1 VSGRI
6 DLTFVAIGYNE
17 AGSIAE
23 CIASLRQ
30 AAPEG
35 VSIEIL
41 YVDGG
46 SQDASIEVATSAGA
60 DRILGGDKRRRAAEN
75 RNLGLQAARGEFV
88 QFVDGDMTL
97 DPEWA
102 RVAVEFLR
110 THPEVGALCG
120 NIDETRTGLIARV
133 LELDWRRC
141 EGKVTHVGGAAM
153 FRRDVIEKVGGFPE
167 DMPYGEEPW
176 LCWRIRN
183 ELGLGVHQLDRR
195 MVNHDLAFRGFRDY
209 WRRGVR
215 CGETYVEVASR
226 CWHTADKFW
235 LRETLRNIIWSG
247 VILVALLLLI
257 FAPTPIRLAVLLLI
271 LAVIARKGYQF
282 WRRGRPFGIAMLYGF
297 HAYFIKLPIAWGEVK
312 RLARL

>member
-1 VSGRI
+1 VI
-6 DLTFVAIGYNE
+6 DLSFVAIGYNE
-17 AGSIAE
+17 AGTLDA
-23 CIASLRQ
+23 CIASLRK

-35 VSIEIL
+35 VSVEII
-41 YVDGG
+41 YVDAG
-46 SQDASIEVATSAGA
+46 SQDNSIEVARQAGA

-75 RNLGLQAARGEFV
+75 RNLGLHEARGEMV

-102 RVAVEFLR
+102 RVAYDFLKNN
-110 THPEVGALCG
+110 PEVGALCG
-120 NIDETRTGLIARV
+120 NIDETRSGLISRV

-141 EGKVTHVGGAAM
+141 EGTVTHVGGAAM
-153 FRRDVIEKVGGFPE
+153 FRREVIEKVGGFPE

-183 ELGLGVHQLDRR
+183 ELGLRVHQLDRR
-195 MVNHDLAFRGFRDY
+195 MVHHDLAFRGFRDY

-226 CWHTADKFW
+226 CWHTKDKFW
-235 LRETLRNIIWSG
+235 LRETLRNLIWSA
-247 VILVALLLLI
+247 VILAAVLLVI
-257 FAPTPIRLAVLLLI
+257 FAPTPVRIGIVLLVA
-271 LAVIARKGYQF
+271 AVAGRKALQF
-282 WRRGRPFGIAMLYGF
+282 RRRGHPLGIALLYGL
-297 HAYFIKLPIAWGEVK
+297 HAYFIKLPIAWGEAK